1 MVPGGF
7 WQQISVTWCFVDQK
21 LYLQNVFLK
30 SDIDINKILKYIYTE
45 EKKKKKK
52 KKEEEEEEDSK
63 ADKGKR
69 DFYHGE
75 ACSSTERAE

>member
-1 MVPGGF
+1 MHKF
-7 WQQISVTWCFVDQK
+7 ENFLNK
-21 LYLQNVFLK
+21 FFLK
-30 SDIDINKILKYIYTE
+30 KIYTE
-45 EKKKKKK
+45 ECALKKKK
-52 KKEEEEEEDSK
+52 KKEEEEEEDST